1 MAFNSPFWNPSE
13 ASAVLFDWDGVIA
26 DTKLDFSKLRHKYY
40 GDRPA
45 MLLEDAVTLT
55 SESRKSLM
63 RDLEDLEVRG
73 AENASLVPGVP
84 NILEWVEKSRIPWA
98 VVSRN
103 CRRSILTAAKR
114 IGVTLPRVVRS
125 RDDGERVKPDPEALR
140 EVCSQLG
147 ADAADTLL
155 IGDYIY
161 DMMGARRAGMR
172 GILVRKAIQ
181 DDWDQWME
189 CHYTSMYEFYDG
201 LSNHAKITAWE
212 YRDARRQY
220 GADFLRK
227 VHAVMLP
234 IPEQASPGMDSWV
247 SRAASLGVG
256 GFIVPDGKFTPEN
269 WRQNPSL
276 SIEYMGMPMETVL
289 RDFVKKRWPFAKV
302 VRAQRDEKIPAPP
315 GDSDRLAEYLLSL
328 VS

>member
-26 DTKLDFSKLRHKYY
+26 DTRLDFSEVKRRYY

-45 MLLEDAVTLT
+45 MLLEDAVTLA
-55 SESRKSLM
+55 SESRESLM
-63 RDLEDLEVRG
+63 RDLEELEVRG
-73 AENASLVPGVP
+73 AENASLVPGVSE
-84 NILEWVEKSRIPWA
+84 ILEWVEESGIPWA
-98 VVSRN
+98 VVSHN
-103 CRRSILTAAKR
+103 CRRSILTAADR
-114 IGVTLPRVVRS
+114 IGVTLPRIVRS
-125 RDDGERVKPDPEALR
+125 RDDGDRVKPDPEALR

-147 ADAADTLL
+147 ADATDTLL

-172 GILVRKAIQ
+172 GILVRKTIQ
-181 DDWDQWME
+181 DGWEQWLE

-201 LSNHAKITAWE
+201 LSNHTEITAWE
-212 YRDARRQY
+212 YQDAHRQY

-234 IPEQASPGMDSWV
+234 LPERGAPGIDSWV

-256 GFIVPDGKFTPEN
+256 GFTVGDAKFTPEI
-269 WRQNPSL
+269 WRQNPSIG
-276 SIEYMGMPMETVL
+276 IEYMGMPMETVL
-289 RDFVKKRWPFAKV
+289 RDFVKNRWPSAKV
-302 VRAQRDEKIPAPP
+302 VCTQEGENLPP
-315 GDSDRLAEYLLSL
+315 PPVDADGLAKYLLDL
-328 VS
+328 C

>member
-13 ASAVLFDWDGVIA
+13 ASAILFDWDGVIA
-26 DTKLDFSKLRHKYY
+26 DTKLDFSEVKLKYY
-40 GDRPA
+40 GDRSV

-55 SESRKSLM
+55 PESRESLM
-63 RDLEDLEVRG
+63 RDLEDLEVCG

-84 NILEWVEKSRIPWA
+84 AILEWFEKLDIPWA

-103 CRRSILTAAKR
+103 CRKSILTSAKR

-125 RDDGERVKPDPEALR
+125 RDDGDRVKPDPEALL
-140 EVCSQLG
+140 EVCAQLG
-147 ADAADTLL
+147 ANAADTLL

-172 GILVRKAIQ
+172 GILVRKTIQ
-181 DDWDQWME
+181 DDWDQWLE
-189 CHYTSMYEFYDG
+189 CHYTSMYEFFDG
-201 LSNHAKITAWE
+201 LSNHAEITAWE
-212 YRDARRQY
+212 YRDVHRQY

-227 VHAVMLP
+227 VHAIMLP
-234 IPEQASPGMDSWV
+234 IPEQASPNIDSWV
-247 SRAASLGVG
+247 SRAASHGVG
-256 GFIVPDGKFTPEN
+256 GFIVRDGKLTPEI

-276 SIEYMGMPMETVL
+276 SIEYMGMPMEMVL
-289 RDFVKKRWPFAKV
+289 RNFLQNRWPFAKV
-302 VRAQRDEKIPAPP
+302 IRDQKDVEMSAPP
-315 GDSDRLAEYLLSL
+315 GDADHLAEYLLSL